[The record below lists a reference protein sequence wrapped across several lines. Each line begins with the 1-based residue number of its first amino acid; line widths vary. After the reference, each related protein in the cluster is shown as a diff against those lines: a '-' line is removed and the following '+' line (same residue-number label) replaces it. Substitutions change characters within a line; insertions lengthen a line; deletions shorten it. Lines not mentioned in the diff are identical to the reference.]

1 MSAMLS
7 HECVSCA
14 FFCKCILKGED
25 PFFPAKFLS
34 RWLLFCGK
42 CERIWMV
49 QRKPLRVT
57 REMNKSCVVLLGA
70 AADARTWLGRCPG
83 CQTEVEAQRMVA
95 TGGLPTIKSHDARSG
110 SRVSR
115 VRGRIPYDPG
125 P

>member
-25 PFFPAKFLS
+25 PFFPAGFLS
-34 RWLLFCGK
+34 RWLLFCSR

-83 CQTEVEAQRMVA
+83 CQTEVEVQRTVEK
-95 TGGLPTIKSHDARSG
+95 GGLPTIRNSDARSG
-110 SRVSR
+110 SCVSR
-115 VRGRIPYDPG
+115 VLGKIPYDPG